1 MYYLTAA
8 IVIIAASLLAFTVVF
23 QYRLIC
29 RQINKILHAEAEA
42 EAEAVKPK
50 PKPEPTLPVGLPV
63 RMTARITPMPK
74 KRPPG
79 KKKRRAARRE
89 DREVVH
95 NGIISHV
102 KLPKRK

>member
-8 IVIIAASLLAFTVVF
+8 VAIIAAALLAFTIVF

-29 RQINKILHAEAEA
+29 RQINKILHA

-89 DREVVH
+89 DMEVVH
-95 NGIISHV
+95 EGIISHV
-102 KLPKRK
+102 NLPNQK

>member
-29 RQINKILHAEAEA
+29 RQINKILHA

-89 DREVVH
+89 DKEVVH